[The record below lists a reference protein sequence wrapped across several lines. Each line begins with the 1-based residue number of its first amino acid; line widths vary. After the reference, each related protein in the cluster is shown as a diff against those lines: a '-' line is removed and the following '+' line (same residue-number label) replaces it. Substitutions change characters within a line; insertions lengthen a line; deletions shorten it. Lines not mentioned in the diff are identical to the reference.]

1 VSFKDLNSRRA
12 GAVIR
17 TVAVAAAI
25 ALLSGCYSYRIERE
39 ENPVKMPE
47 AWDFQEVSGAA
58 TAVDKEWW
66 KSFGSPVLNDLIEQA
81 LKDNPGIIATEER
94 LKQAERTYQQNRD
107 SLLPDPRLGTG
118 LRAGFSDGNGRPGDF
133 TESTDAVSLSA
144 SYTVDL
150 WGSRAATFRTQTAN
164 FIGTQYDTQLARI
177 TLSAQVARAYFS
189 LLSIRS
195 RTEIARTNLEVAEEL
210 LRIAQVRFDNGVLRQ
225 FDLTQQTTQL
235 LQQRSQLITQENEM
249 RRAETALGLLLG
261 RTPQEFRL
269 EGEPIEQLQ
278 VPEIAPWVPSDL
290 LLRRADLA
298 GAELDMANARANLA
312 IARASLIPV
321 SLSLSANASNSGSD
335 QLFKLTDTR
344 NFSLSGALSIAE
356 GFFSFKQK
364 RNGVLNAESNEYI
377 ALINYAQ
384 TIRTAL
390 KEVDDTL
397 ATAATNQ
404 RSEEI
409 ARETLAN
416 SRRSFELVGVENR
429 EGVATGQELREAQ
442 RDLFQAEDA
451 LSQARLTRLN
461 TAVQLF
467 QVLGGGWT
475 PPPGVERHFTPADQR
490 TTALTP

>member
-1 VSFKDLNSRRA
+1 
-12 GAVIR
+12 
-17 TVAVAAAI
+17 
-25 ALLSGCYSYRIERE
+25 
-39 ENPVKMPE
+39 
-47 AWDFQEVSGAA
+47 
-58 TAVDKEWW
+58 
-66 KSFGSPVLNDLIEQA
+66 
-81 LKDNPGIIATEER
+81 
-94 LKQAERTYQQNRD
+94 
-107 SLLPDPRLGTG
+107 
-118 LRAGFSDGNGRPGDF
+118 
-133 TESTDAVSLSA
+133 
-144 SYTVDL
+144 VDL

-177 TLSAQVARAYFS
+177 TLSAEVARAYFS
-189 LLSIRS
+189 LLSVRS
-195 RTEIARTNLEVAEEL
+195 RTEITRRNLEVAEEL

-235 LQQRSQLITQENEM
+235 LSQRSQLVTQENQM
-249 RRAETALGLLLG
+249 RQAETALGILLG

-278 VPEIAPWVPSDL
+278 VPEIAPWVPADL

-321 SLSLSANASNSGSD
+321 SLSLSANASNSGTD
-335 QLFKLTDTR
+335 QLFKLTDSR
-344 NFSLSGALSIAE
+344 NFSISGALSIAE

-364 RNGVLNAESNEYI
+364 RNAILNRESDEYI

-384 TIRTAL
+384 TIRSAL
-390 KEVDDTL
+390 KQVDDTL

-442 RDLFQAEDA
+442 RDLYQAEDA

-475 PPPGVERHFTPADQR
+475 PPPGVERHFAPTDQR
-490 TTALTP
+490 TTRVTP

>member
-1 VSFKDLNSRRA
+1 VSFKDLSSRRP

-17 TVAVAAAI
+17 PIAVAAAV

-39 ENPVKMPE
+39 ENPVKMPV
-47 AWDFQEVSGAA
+47 AWDFQQVSGTAA
-58 TAVDKEWW
+58 AVDKEWW

-94 LKQAERTYQQNRD
+94 LKQAERTFQQNRD
-107 SLLPDPRLGTG
+107 ALLPDPRLSTG
-118 LRAGFSDGNGRPGDF
+118 LSAGFTDGNGRPGDF
-133 TESTDAVSLSA
+133 TESTSAVTLSA
-144 SYTVDL
+144 NYTVDL
-150 WGSRAATFRTQTAN
+150 WGSRAANFRVQTAN

-177 TLSAQVARAYFS
+177 TLSAEVARAYFN
-189 LLSIRS
+189 LLSVRS
-195 RTEIARTNLEVAEEL
+195 RTDIARRNLEIAEEL

-235 LQQRSQLITQENEM
+235 LSTRSQLVTQENTM
-249 RRAETALGLLLG
+249 RQAETALGLLLG

-278 VPEIAPWVPSDL
+278 VPEIAPWVPSEL

-321 SLSLSANASNSGSD
+321 SLSLSANASNSGSE
-335 QLFKLTDTR
+335 QLFKLTDAR

-377 ALINYAQ
+377 AMINYAQ
-384 TIRTAL
+384 TIRSAL
-390 KEVDDTL
+390 KQIDDTL

-409 ARETLAN
+409 QRETLAN
-416 SRRSFELVGVENR
+416 TRRAFELVGVENR
-429 EGVATGQELREAQ
+429 EGSATGQELREAQ
-442 RDLFQAEDA
+442 RSLFQAEDS

-461 TAVQLF
+461 TAVQLY
-467 QVLGGGWT
+467 QALGGGWT
-475 PPPGVERHFTPADQR
+475 PPPNVDRHFTPADQR
-490 TTALTP
+490 TSRLTP